1 MIDEEID
8 EKVREQRK
16 KDAIEYQNKKRNS
29 YIFMLCASLFEIVET
44 VLLIVVLF
52 VVFMFFMI
60 KVFHIQGDAATILF
74 QVMTVV
80 IFIGGMILGF
90 IIYRKVVQWAIEKFN
105 IAEKIND
112 NVLVHYKKQP
122 KEDKEAKLRK

>member
-29 YIFMLCASLFEIVET
+29 YIFMLCASLFDIVET
-44 VLLIVVLF
+44 VLLIV

>member
-1 MIDEEID
+1 MIDEDLD

-60 KVFHIQGDAATILF
+60 RVFHIQGDAATIIF
-74 QVMTVV
+74 QVMTVI
-80 IFIGGMILGF
+80 IFIGGLILGF

-105 IAEKIND
+105 LSEKVNE
-112 NVLVHYKKQP
+112 NVLVHYKKMP
-122 KEDKEAKLRK
+122 KEDKESKLRK

>member
-1 MIDEEID
+1 MVDEDLD
-8 EKVREQRK
+8 EKVREQRR
-16 KDAIEYQNKKRNS
+16 KDAIEFQNKKRTS

-60 KVFHIQGDAATILF
+60 RVFHIQGDAATIIF

-80 IFIGGMILGF
+80 IFIGGLILGF

-105 IAEKIND
+105 LSEKVNES
-112 NVLVHYKKQP
+112 VLVHYKKIP
-122 KEDKEAKLRK
+122 KEDKESKLRK